1 MLKVKNVRKKVKAI
15 ILQMENLK
23 NALIIAK
30 FAKTKKNANNVILI
44 IISELTAKN
53 VFRKLVIAKNEAM
66 MTQNNALL
74 AKQDIILK
82 I

>member
-66 MTQNNALL
+66 MT
-74 AKQDIILK
+74 
-82 I
+82 